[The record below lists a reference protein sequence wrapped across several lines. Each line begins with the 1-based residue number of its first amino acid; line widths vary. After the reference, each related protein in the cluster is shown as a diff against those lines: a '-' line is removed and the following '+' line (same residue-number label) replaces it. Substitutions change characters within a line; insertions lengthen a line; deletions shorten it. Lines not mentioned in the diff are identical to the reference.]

1 VIVSTTHWREAE
13 MSTTEIH
20 AVPAGIWSVDRV
32 HSNVGFAVDYM
43 AGTFTGTFSDVDA
56 VVTDGVLRGSAKVAS
71 VQVKD
76 PNLEAHLQ
84 SPDFFDA
91 QRNPELTFES
101 KSIERR
107 GDAVRI
113 DGEIT
118 IKGHTEPAEITG
130 VISDPI
136 SDAYGGERFGLSL
149 KAVVDRDKFGMSW
162 NNPLPSGEPALSK
175 QVTITADLQLSKQN

>member
-1 VIVSTTHWREAE
+1 
-13 MSTTEIH
+13 MSTTETQ
-20 AVPAGIWSVDRV
+20 AVPTGTWTVDKV

-43 AGTFTGTFSDVDA
+43 AGTFTGSFSDFDA
-56 VVTDGVLRGSAKVAS
+56 DVTDGVLKGTAKVAS

-91 QRNPELTFES
+91 ERTPELTFES
-101 KSIERR
+101 KSIERD
-107 GDAVRI
+107 GDQVKI

-118 IKGHTEPAEITG
+118 IKGHTEPVAITG

-136 SDAYGGERFGLSL
+136 NDPYGGERFGL
-149 KAVVDRDKFGMSW
+149 KAEAKIDRDKFGVSW
-162 NNPLPSGEPALSK
+162 NNPLPSGDPALSNE
-175 QVTITADLQLSKQN
+175 VTIIVDLQLSKQA